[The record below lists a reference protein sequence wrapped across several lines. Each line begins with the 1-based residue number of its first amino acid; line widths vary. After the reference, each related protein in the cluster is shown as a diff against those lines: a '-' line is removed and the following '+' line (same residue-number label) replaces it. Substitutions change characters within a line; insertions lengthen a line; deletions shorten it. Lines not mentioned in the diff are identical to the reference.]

1 MNTKLHRL
9 WGKAF
14 GAIVAGLIIS
24 CASGGTASSEEKRSF
39 AFQLQ
44 DVDLDALAA
53 SSYKTVVIDYSSDG
67 TDAGRF
73 TAEEIADLKASGKTV
88 LAYLSIG
95 EAEAYR
101 WYWESAWNTSPPA
114 WLGKENPDWEGNY
127 KVRYWHEEWQ
137 ALLFNAAGTG
147 SLDKILDAGF
157 DGVYLDI
164 VDAYWYWG
172 SEEAVEAGETAPYS
186 SGDGSST
193 QLERC
198 AADMAGLVAVI
209 AAHARSR
216 DADFIVCPQNA
227 SEIIHDM
234 PADGLPDWWSAIDAI
249 GAEDTYFYGDL
260 DMDNAWNPQAD
271 VLANLDAFLAQGKDV
286 YCIEYLSASNG
297 SAVDAFIAAAS
308 DRGYAWYAADRD
320 LDTLR

>member
-1 MNTKLHRL
+1 MKFRL
-9 WGKAF
+9 LRLLRTALGSLA
-14 GAIVAGLIIS
+14 LLTLS
-24 CASGGTASSEEKRSF
+24 CASGGSAATEADAPF

-44 DVDLDALAA
+44 GIDLDALEA

-67 TDAGRF
+67 TEGGRF
-73 TAEEIADLKASGKTV
+73 TAAQIAALKASGKTV

-95 EAEAYR
+95 EAEDYR
-101 WYWESAWNTSPPA
+101 WYWDSAWDAAPPA

-127 KVRYWHEEWQ
+127 KVRYWEADWQ
-137 ALLFNAAGTG
+137 ALLFNDAGTG
-147 SLDKILDAGF
+147 SLDKILDAEF

-172 SEEAVEAGETAPYS
+172 SEEAVEAAEGAPYN
-186 SGDGSST
+186 SGNGSPM
-193 QLERC
+193 QLGLC
-198 AADMAGLVAVI
+198 ADDMAALVAAI

-216 DADFIVCPQNA
+216 DSDFIVCPQNA
-227 SEIIHDM
+227 TEIIHDM
-234 PADGLPDWWSAIDAI
+234 PADRLPDWWAAIDAV

-260 DMDNAWNPQAD
+260 DMDNAWNPQED

-297 SAVDAFIAAAS
+297 AAIDRFVSAAS
-308 DRGYAWYAADRD
+308 DRGFSWYAADRA